1 MRPREQ
7 HKRLG
12 GPREGARVLTD
23 KPQSKHE
30 KVATAEEITEAIE
43 KLLPDEWAKLYAYAR
58 NRARMMALY
67 GGAVDEFDL
76 VQLAVT
82 ALLEDRRTW
91 NPKKVAFTGL
101 LMGTMR
107 SIASN
112 HKAKALTSGYS
123 ESESQLASAAEEDQ
137 PDSLIERHPDARLT
151 PEQQMILTGW
161 VAEIYDFFKDD
172 AEACLV
178 MDGWRDDLSGTEIIE
193 TLEIDRKGYETIV
206 KRIRRKSAGQ
216 WSKVS
221 SHVS

>member
-1 MRPREQ
+1 M
-7 HKRLG
+7 
-12 GPREGARVLTD
+12 LTD
-23 KPQSKHE
+23 KPQSKAE

-43 KLLPDEWAKLYAYAR
+43 KLLPDEWAKLHAYAR

-91 NPKKVAFTGL
+91 NSKKVTFVGL

-112 HKAKALTSGYS
+112 HKAKALTSGYF
-123 ESESQLASAAEEDQ
+123 EPESQLASDDEEDQ
-137 PDSLIERHPDARLT
+137 PDSLIERHPDTRRS
-151 PEQQMILTGW
+151 PEQQIVLVGW
-161 VAEIYDFFKDD
+161 IAAIYDFFKDD

-178 MDGWRDDLSGTEIIE
+178 MDGWRDGLSGTEIIDA
-193 TLEIDRKGYETIV
+193 LEIDRKGYETIV
-206 KRIRRKSAGQ
+206 KRIRRKSAGR